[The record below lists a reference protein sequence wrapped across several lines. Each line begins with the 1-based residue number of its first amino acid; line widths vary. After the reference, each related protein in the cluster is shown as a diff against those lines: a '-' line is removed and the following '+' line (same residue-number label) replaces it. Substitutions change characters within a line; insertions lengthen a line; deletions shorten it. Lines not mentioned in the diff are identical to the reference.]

1 MADRVVS
8 VDVRAAVVAWPE
20 NAPRGAVA
28 AFCRQHGVSRSW
40 FYEVRKRALSE
51 PALQAMQPRVRTG
64 TVRHPQAIA
73 AAVEDLAVQIRKDLA
88 DQGLDHGP
96 VTVRWHLQ
104 EAGLKAPAASTLAR
118 IFTARGMVTA
128 QPQKRPKSSHRRFS
142 FAQAHECWQLDSFGW
157 LLADGTV
164 VAIFQLSDDCTRY
177 AIASWVATS
186 ENAAGAQAVI
196 ERGISAFQTPLL
208 LLTDNGAAF
217 NRDRMGSTTQLVAML
232 RQLGC
237 KPITGRPYHPQT
249 QGKNE
254 RLHQTTQRWLRA
266 RPLVTTIAEL
276 QALIDD
282 FDDLYNHRRPHQ
294 ALQMRTPAQALREAV
309 IAVAPQP
316 PEPPHARGQAS
327 AGRRDAKPK
336 TRVLHRRADEN
347 GKVTINYVR
356 VLLGCEHAHTDVAVL
371 DSGHS
376 LSIFTTTGG
385 ELIRTVVLE
394 PGKRYYSNG
403 RPRGTRPRSTQVSTL
418 T

>member
-8 VDVRAAVVAWPE
+8 VDVRAAVVSWPE
-20 NAPRGAVA
+20 KAPRGAVT
-28 AFCRQHGVSRSW
+28 AFCRHHEVSTSW

-51 PALQAMQPRVRTG
+51 PALQAMQPRARSG
-64 TVRHPQAIA
+64 AVRHPQAIA

-104 EAGLKAPAASTLAR
+104 QAGLKAPAASTLAR
-118 IFTARGMVTA
+118 IFSARGMVTA
-128 QPQKRPKSSHRRFS
+128 QPQKRPKTSHRRFS
-142 FAQAHECWQLDSFGW
+142 FAQAHECWQLDSFEW

-177 AIASWVATS
+177 AIASHVAPS
-186 ENAAGAQAVI
+186 ENAAGAQAVV
-196 ERGISAFQTPLL
+196 ERGINAFQTPLL

-217 NRDRMGSTTQLVAML
+217 NRDRLGKTTQLSAYL
-232 RQLGC
+232 RRLGC

-254 RLHQTTQRWLRA
+254 RVHQTAQRWLRA
-266 RPLVTTIAEL
+266 HPLAHSIAEL
-276 QALIDD
+276 QVLIET
-282 FDDLYNHRRPHQ
+282 FDATYNHHRPHQ

-309 IAVAPQP
+309 LAVAPQP
-316 PEPPHARGQAS
+316 PEPPHARGRAS
-327 AGRRDAKPK
+327 AADAEPK

-347 GKVTINYVR
+347 GKVTVNYVR

-371 DSGHS
+371 ASGHS

-403 RPRGTRPRSTQVSTL
+403 RPRGTRPRSTKVSTL